1 MAKGAAREEQVQAE
15 VTDVAGEWRRFLVR
29 RYNHQ
34 LAELQREFPHSRS
47 LYLDYR
53 TILPNRLADAVLES
67 PGTTIEN
74 IRDALVQHKT
84 VDEKDRDR
92 VNIRFTNLPRKTPI
106 RDIRAD
112 QMNKYLT
119 VEGIL
124 RKTTEVRPRIVEA
137 VLKCTACR
145 QMFPASQSYG
155 KFQEPEFCPKCEKK
169 ARFDIVASRS
179 RFTDSQKLRIQE
191 SPEGLRGGEQPQTL
205 DVDVID
211 DLTGKVA
218 PGDRV
223 AINGILRTI
232 QRVTAGVKGTLF
244 DIYLECNSIEV
255 SEKEFEEVSIS
266 EEDEKAITALSRDP
280 QLLRKI
286 VRSIAPTI
294 YGNEDVKEA
303 VALQLFGGIPKEM
316 PDGTHLRGDIHMLLV
331 GDPGIAKSQILRY
344 VVTLS
349 PRGIYTS
356 GKSSTAAGLT
366 ATAVKDEFGDGRWTL
381 EAGALVLADMGIA
394 AVDEMDKMRTED
406 RSALHEAMEQQSI
419 SVAKAGITATL
430 RCRCALLGAANPKLG
445 RFDAYTP
452 ISEQINMPA
461 ALLSR
466 FDLIFVMQDQPD
478 PKLDEAIAEHILKT
492 HRVGELIVQHGK
504 KPIPGVDDEFIKQ
517 QLSPVTPDIPPALM
531 RKYVAYA
538 KRTCYP
544 ILSDEAKDALEA
556 YYLKLRGLA
565 DANKPVPVTA
575 RQIEALVRLGE
586 ASARI
591 RLSDSIG
598 ASDAERVIHIVD
610 TCLRQVAYDAES
622 GSFDIDKLVTG
633 VPKSQRDI
641 IRAIKEV
648 IRDLGG
654 ESREARMDQLV
665 EIVSGQG
672 FTRDRVEQMIKMLLR
687 DGEALE
693 PRSGIIKLIG
703 Y

>member
-15 VTDVAGEWRRFLVR
+15 VTDVAADWRRFLVR

-34 LAELQREFPHSRS
+34 LAELQREYPHRRS
-47 LYLDYR
+47 LYIDYR
-53 TILPNRLADAVLES
+53 TVLAHGKLADAVLET
-67 PGTTIEN
+67 PGKAIED

-84 VDEKDRDR
+84 IDEKERDR
-92 VNIRFTNLPRKTPI
+92 VNIRFTNLLVKTPI

-124 RKTTEVRPRIVEA
+124 RKTTDVRPRVVEA
-137 VLKCTACR
+137 ALRCTSCGKITTIPQA
-145 QMFPASQSYG
+145 YG
-155 KFQEPEFCPKCEKK
+155 KFQEPEFCPSCEKK
-169 ARFDIVASRS
+169 ARMDLVASRS

-191 SPEGLRGGEQPQTL
+191 SPEGLRGGEQPQTM

-223 AINGILRTI
+223 TINGILRTI

-244 DIYLECNSIEV
+244 DIYLECNSVEI

-266 EEDEKAITALSRDP
+266 EEDEKAIMALSKDP

-286 VRSIAPTI
+286 IRSIAPTI

-406 RSALHEAMEQQSI
+406 RSALHEAMEQQ
-419 SVAKAGITATL
+419 
-430 RCRCALLGAANPKLG
+430 C
-445 RFDAYTP
+445 
-452 ISEQINMPA
+452 
-461 ALLSR
+461 
-466 FDLIFVMQDQPD
+466 
-478 PKLDEAIAEHILKT
+478 
-492 HRVGELIVQHGK
+492 
-504 KPIPGVDDEFIKQ
+504 
-517 QLSPVTPDIPPALM
+517 
-531 RKYVAYA
+531 
-538 KRTCYP
+538 
-544 ILSDEAKDALEA
+544 
-556 YYLKLRGLA
+556 
-565 DANKPVPVTA
+565 
-575 RQIEALVRLGE
+575 
-586 ASARI
+586 
-591 RLSDSIG
+591 
-598 ASDAERVIHIVD
+598 
-610 TCLRQVAYDAES
+610 YDAETEILTERGWVLFKDLCREDRVATLS
-622 GSFDIDKLVTG
+622 THGELEYAAPTGFFASEYEGDLYTIQSRQVNLAVTPNHRVYVNLNKRANEWEGFRLIRMDEAALHKRMRFKKSAIWVGERSEEHEIPPVVKYGNQHHKENWTDPIRIQMDDWLEFLGYFLSEGSVQHHPESG
-633 VPKSQRDI
+633 VPC
-641 IRAIKEV
+641 
-648 IRDLGG
+648 
-654 ESREARMDQLV
+654 
-665 EIVSGQG
+665 
-672 FTRDRVEQMIKMLLR
+672 RVHITQ
-687 DGEALE
+687 
-693 PRSGIIKLIG
+693 
-703 Y
+703 

>member
-1 MAKGAAREEQVQAE
+1 MAKGDGMARREQVQAE

-34 LAELQREFPHSRS
+34 LAELQREFPHDRS
-47 LYLDYR
+47 LYIDYR
-53 TILPNRLADAVLES
+53 SILPQRLADAVLET
-67 PGTTIEN
+67 PGKVIED

-84 VDEKDRDR
+84 VDEKDKDR
-92 VNIRFTNLPRKTPI
+92 VNIRFTSLLVKTPI

-112 QMNKYLT
+112 QMNKFLT

-137 VLKCTACR
+137 ALRCTSCGKITTV
-145 QMFPASQSYG
+145 PQSYG
-155 KFQEPEFCPKCEKK
+155 KFQEPDFCPSCEKK
-169 ARFDIVASRS
+169 ARMDLVASRS
-179 RFTDSQKLRIQE
+179 RFVDSQKIRIQE

-205 DVDVID
+205 DVDVTD

-232 QRVTAGVKGTLF
+232 QRVTAGIKGTLF
-244 DIYLECNSIEV
+244 DIYLECNSIEI

-266 EEDEKAITALSRDP
+266 DEDEKTILALSKDP
-280 QLLRKI
+280 LLPRKI

-303 VALQLFGGIPKEM
+303 IALQLFGGIPKEM
-316 PDGTHLRGDIHMLLV
+316 PDGSHLRGDIHMLLV

-430 RCRCALLGAANPKLG
+430 RSRCALL
-445 RFDAYTP
+445 DAYTP

-478 PKLDEAIAEHILKT
+478 PKRDEAIAEHILKT

-504 KPIPGVDDEFIKQ
+504 KPIPGVDDEFIRQ

-531 RKYVAYA
+531 RKYVAFS

-544 ILSDEAKDALEA
+544 ILSDEAKDALES

-565 DANKPVPVTA
+565 DTNKPVPVTA

-591 RLSDSIG
+591 RLSDTIG
-598 ASDAERVIHIVD
+598 AGDAERVIHIVD

-641 IRAIKEV
+641 IRSIKEV

-654 ESREARMDQLV
+654 ESREARMDQV
-665 EIVSGQG
+665 IEIVTGQG
-672 FTRDRVEQMIKMLLR
+672 FTKDRVEQMIRMLLR

-693 PRSGIIKLIG
+693 PRNGIIKLIG